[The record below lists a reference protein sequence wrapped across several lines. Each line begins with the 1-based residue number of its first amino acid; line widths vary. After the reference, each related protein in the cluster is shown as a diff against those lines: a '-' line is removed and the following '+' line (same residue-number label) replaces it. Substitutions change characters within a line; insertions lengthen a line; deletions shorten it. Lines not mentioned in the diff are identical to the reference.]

1 MTVTRNLPHT
11 LAIPFM
17 AEYPTRAEAIA
28 SLDPLFRC
36 GLSVRDV
43 AERLRA
49 HPRAVVAL
57 MRSRGGGHTP

>member
-1 MTVTRNLPHT
+1 MIGSRTPPGPLAAPLMT
-11 LAIPFM
+11 
-17 AEYPTRAEAIA
+17 EYFTRAEAIA
-28 SLDPLFRC
+28 ALGPLFRC

-57 MRSRGGGHTP
+57 MQGPSVDP

>member
-1 MTVTRNLPHT
+1 MTRTPPRTLPT
-11 LAIPFM
+11 PFM
-17 AEYPTRAEAIA
+17 AEHPTRAEALA
-28 SLDPLFRC
+28 ALEPLLRC

-49 HPRAVVAL
+49 HPRAVAAL